1 MKRAIAVI
9 LVLAG
14 AGALVW
20 WLIGREKPAP
30 AEKPTVMARVH
41 RGDIE
46 LMVDATGSV
55 ESNQDVEIKSKASGE
70 VIKLPHDVSDRV
82 PKYVPGKN
90 EDEALLVQLD
100 PVDESRRVQRAKAEA
115 DASAARLSQ
124 AQANLAIAQA
134 NLATA
139 RPQAEADIAAADAKS
154 KLADLTRD
162 RTLELRKRMVATQD
176 EADNLIAQA
185 KIATAQLQVAEV
197 ERQALA
203 SLELTVTLREAD
215 IELAK
220 ANLDAAKVDLAD
232 TEQRLAETKIYSPIA
247 GVVTQRKVE
256 IGQIIASGII
266 NIAGGTALMTVSD
279 TSRMFVVAVVDES
292 DVGRLVETGR
302 LGQTVTITADAYPGR
317 RFTGKVVQITPW
329 GVSEAKVV
337 SFSVKIEITGGG
349 IELLLPKMTADVSI
363 LANRKAGVLLAPNAA
378 VMYDLDQPYVR
389 VRHGE
394 QFIRR
399 DVKLGL
405 NDGRQA
411 EVLAGLAE
419 GDEVA
424 LITELRTKWSNE
436 GKVVEPSSRP
446 AAKATT
452 RPGDGGK

>member
-1 MKRAIAVI
+1 MKRAIVI
-9 LVLAG
+9 IVLLAG
-14 AGALVW
+14 VGAVAW
-20 WLIGREKPAP
+20 WLLARERAAPPA
-30 AEKPTVMARVH
+30 KPTVTAKVH

-46 LMVDATGSV
+46 LLVDATGSV

-82 PKYVPGKN
+82 PKYAPGKN
-90 EDEALLVQLD
+90 EDEALLVRLD
-100 PVDESRRVQRAKAEA
+100 PIDESRRVQRARA
-115 DASAARLSQ
+115 DADAAAARLSQ

-134 NLATA
+134 DLAAA
-139 RPQAEADIAAADAKS
+139 RPRAEANIAAADAKS

-162 RTLELRKRMVATQD
+162 RTLELHKSLVATRD
-176 EADNLIAQA
+176 EADNAVAQA
-185 KIATAQLQVAEV
+185 KVAEAQLKVALV

-203 SLELTVTLREAD
+203 SLELAVTLRQAD

-232 TEQRLAETKIYSPIA
+232 AEQRLAETKIYSPID

-292 DVGRLVETGR
+292 DIGRLVETGR
-302 LGQTVTITADAYPGR
+302 LGQAVTVTADAYPGR

-329 GVSEAKVV
+329 GTSEAKVV

-389 VRHGE
+389 LRQGE
-394 QFIRR
+394 DFVRR

-411 EVLAGLAE
+411 EVIAGLAE
-419 GDEVA
+419 GDELA

-436 GKVVEPSSRP
+436 GKPVEPTSRP

-452 RPGDGGK
+452 RPVDGGK